1 MRQKKAR
8 PFLMGQCLSV
18 LTLFFFAMQPLP
30 GPHHPNSQGTII
42 LSDTG
47 ASVKQ
52 RRTRNRDLPC
62 RVSHIAERPSRARA
76 NVT

>member
-1 MRQKKAR
+1 MRQQKAR
-8 PFLMGQCLSV
+8 PYLMGQCLSV
-18 LTLFFFAMQPLP
+18 LTVFVCAMLPLP
-30 GPHHPNSQGTII
+30 GPHHPDSLGTII